1 MIEPKLFKNL
11 YNLEHRPLK
20 TYKFDLKNFKSFL
33 KDFSSP
39 ENDIGRIIHVA
50 GTNGKGSVVGMISQI
65 LIESSYR
72 VGTYTS
78 PHIKYV
84 NERIKVNNRMIS
96 DRDFKKYEKMIYEKI
111 KDKSKD
117 YRTFFEAITTLAFLY
132 FKEKKVDY
140 SVIEVGLGGRL
151 DSTNVVEKSL
161 SVITKIDYDHTHLL
175 GDTIEK
181 ISYEKG
187 GIIKKNSVVFT
198 FKQNEKV
205 LDVLKSIAEKRKS
218 KLIIIDSTDYIKKTN
233 GFVYDD
239 EFYKIRYPYSY
250 QIENAILS
258 LNVAKF
264 LGVDKKYLKKGIE
277 NFKIDGRGETVS
289 KNPLV
294 IVDGSHNPAAVERT
308 LKELRDLYPDKKIN
322 SISVFMSDKDYK
334 KSIEILKKYS
344 SKVFLTEIDFFRCAK
359 IKDYEKIKGVNL
371 FEKPEDAF
379 QNALE
384 KDSIILFIGSFYLIE
399 KAKRIV
405 KNYGF

>member
-11 YNLEHRPLK
+11 YNLEHRPVK
-20 TYKFDLKNFKSFL
+20 TYNFDLKKFKNFL
-33 KDFSSP
+33 KEFSSP
-39 ENDIGRIIHVA
+39 ENDIGEIIHVA
-50 GTNGKGSVVGMISQI
+50 GTNGKGSVVGIISQI
-65 LIESSYR
+65 LIESSYK

-96 DRDFKKYEKMIYEKI
+96 DKDFKKYEKLIYEKI
-111 KDKSKD
+111 KNKCKD

-132 FKEKKVDY
+132 FKDKKVDY
-140 SVIEVGLGGRL
+140 SVLEVGLGGRL

-181 ISYEKG
+181 ITFEKG

-198 FKQNEKV
+198 FKQSKNV
-205 LDVLKSIAEKRKS
+205 LDVLRNIADKRKS
-218 KLIIIDSTDYIKKTN
+218 KLIVVDTNDYIRKTN
-233 GFVYDD
+233 GFFYND
-239 EFYKIRYPYSY
+239 EFYRFLYPYSY

-258 LNVAKF
+258 LNIAKF
-264 LGVDKKYLKKGIE
+264 LGISEKYIKKGIE
-277 NFKIDGRGETVS
+277 NFKIEGRGEIIS
-289 KNPLV
+289 ENPLI

-308 LKELRDLYPDKKIN
+308 LRELKELYPERKIN

-334 KSIEILKKYS
+334 KSIEILKKYA
-344 SKVFLTEIDFFRCAK
+344 SKIFLTEINFFRCAK

-371 FEKPEDAF
+371 FESPEDALK
-379 QNALE
+379 NAME
-384 KDSIILFIGSFYLIE
+384 KNSIILFIGSFYLIE